1 MLASLFELYQTG
13 VKPCARPPCS
23 HASATTSWAFR
34 ARSASSQPTGWTS
47 AHRTSNP
54 GRLRSLRAGG
64 AAWWSVSNVVASSG
78 DRTDENLLVGVTG
91 PPSLGVAPAVPTG
104 TLPCRDCRLSS
115 LLPPCQG
122 GPLSRATSRA
132 RTRTATDTASLAA
145 PEPSPAARRGAPLM
159 PTPCRARRRARS
171 AIVIRSARASPP
183 PRCPG
188 RDDRELAPAA
198 VEAMLDLC
206 DGAESGGVHG

>member
-23 HASATTSWAFR
+23 HASATTSWALG

-54 GRLRSLRAGG
+54 GRPRSLRAGG
-64 AAWWSVSNVVASSG
+64 AAWRSVSNAVASSG
-78 DRTDENLLVGVTG
+78 DRTDENLLAGVTG

-122 GPLSRATSRA
+122 GPVSRATSRA
-132 RTRTATDTASLAA
+132 RTRTATDTASLTRRQRPRRRQPGQEGPRPWPVNDDRRPA
-145 PEPSPAARRGAPLM
+145 PGTTTESAGGGQLEGAPCLRPRGAN
-159 PTPCRARRRARS
+159 
-171 AIVIRSARASPP
+171 ASTQ
-183 PRCPG
+183 G
-188 RDDRELAPAA
+188 RTRGATAA
-198 VEAMLDLC
+198 AD
-206 DGAESGGVHG
+206 